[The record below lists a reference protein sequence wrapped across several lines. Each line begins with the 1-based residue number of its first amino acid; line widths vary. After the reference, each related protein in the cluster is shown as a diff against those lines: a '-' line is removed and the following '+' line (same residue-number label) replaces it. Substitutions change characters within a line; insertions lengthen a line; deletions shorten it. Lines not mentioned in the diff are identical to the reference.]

1 MALPFWQY
9 QDPEKVLMQKQAAA
23 QNRVTRRPPAK
34 EDPFGAMWIG
44 RERVMTRDESDGIEE
59 LLMVWFEW
67 ANAYRVAL
75 GVPRIAPYGRNA
87 GTDDTRTEGDEVD
100 ARLNAVTAEQVD
112 LCLDGL
118 TWQMRAAVGIHIGN
132 KHAGNAVFRNPR
144 MTVEEQHAAYL
155 QAKIALLPLLR
166 KRNLLREAA

>member
-23 QNRVTRRPPAK
+23 HNRATRRQPAK

-44 RERVMTRDESDGIEE
+44 REQVMTREESDGIED
-59 LLMVWFEW
+59 LLLTWYEW
-67 ANAYRVAL
+67 ARGYQPAL
-75 GVPRIAPYGRNA
+75 GMPRIAPYGRNA

-100 ARLNAVTAEQVD
+100 SRLNAYTAEQVD
-112 LCLDGL
+112 LCLDNL
-118 TWQMRAAVGIHIGN
+118 TWQMKSAVGIHVAN
-132 KHAGNAVFRNPR
+132 KSAGNAVFKNPR

-155 QAKIALLPLLR
+155 EAKIQLLPLLR
-166 KRNLLREAA
+166 KRSLLREAA